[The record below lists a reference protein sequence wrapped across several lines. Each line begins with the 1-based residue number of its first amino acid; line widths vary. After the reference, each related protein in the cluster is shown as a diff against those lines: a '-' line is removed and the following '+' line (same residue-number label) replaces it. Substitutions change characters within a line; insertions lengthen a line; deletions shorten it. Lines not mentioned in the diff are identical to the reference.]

1 MDWKRLI
8 RNFDYFMFFT
18 IIGLTVFGIMFIY
31 SANLNKPAYLRTE
44 YLKQTLFAIICIIM
58 FFGILSL
65 KPSQISSFT
74 FYFYVIC
81 LIGLLISLF
90 FPKVKGQHR
99 FIIMGFSI
107 QFSDF
112 LKIATVLFLSKFY
125 TAYQN
130 EIQSLKVYCKAS
142 LIALIA
148 IGAVIVQPDLGSALV
163 FIPIFFGISFVAGVR
178 KRYLIYTFGLFIA
191 VSFVPLVTTLNSLF
205 FNNENEFVYLIMN
218 YKYIIIIASFF
229 LVTITLCVLAY
240 FDVIKGIA
248 ASFKPIFYWYVFFTS
263 FIFVGLMFSYPAN
276 KFLKQYQKDRL
287 LIFFNPYAD
296 PLNTGYNIIQSMTAI
311 GNGGTAGKGWK
322 QGEMIQN
329 KFLPEQSTD
338 FIFPVIAEEAGYVGS
353 LLLLFLYGLYFFR
366 GLSIAYKAKDTWSTY
381 VCVGLICMMLF
392 HLLENMGMTMGIMPI
407 TGIPLPFISYGG
419 SFLIT
424 CYLATGLIMNI
435 KLNRSS
441 PY

>member
-130 EIQSLKVYCKAS
+130 EIQSLKVYCKAG

-178 KRYLIYTFGLFIA
+178 KRYLVYTFGLFIA

-229 LVTITLCVLAY
+229 LVTITLCILAY

>member
-130 EIQSLKVYCKAS
+130 EIQSLKVYCKAG

-178 KRYLIYTFGLFIA
+178 KRYLVYTFGLFIA

>member
-1 MDWKRLI
+1 
-8 RNFDYFMFFT
+8 
-18 IIGLTVFGIMFIY
+18 
-31 SANLNKPAYLRTE
+31 
-44 YLKQTLFAIICIIM
+44 M

-130 EIQSLKVYCKAS
+130 EIQSLKVYCKAG

-178 KRYLIYTFGLFIA
+178 KRYLVYTFGLFIA

-248 ASFKPIFYWYVFFTS
+248 ASFKAIFYWYVFFTS